1 MKTKLLIILGIVIA
15 SVISLFYYVAYDS
28 TEVFI
33 SCAPKHEQIGDK
45 CVLLKPEQYC
55 TDWCDPEELYEL
67 GCDRLA
73 LDYIFMATNLID
85 GKSGDPYY
93 HDLIGLPEGLSEDE
107 FEMCSDIIKEKR
119 AKYDLENSEINDDF
133 VFSLYQQIAKD
144 NNDSNFFF
152 SPFSISTAFSMAYE
166 GARGNT
172 AAQMIEAFDF
182 PQDDK
187 TRWNDMSETMK
198 RLNHEKGFYAL
209 DVANGIWLSD
219 IHETNPEYVDIVTTH
234 YNGTAKSVDFVGNQG
249 VDEIN
254 QWVKEKT
261 RDKIQKILEHGST
274 DYLTLLVLTNSI
286 YFNGEW
292 ANKFSPNNTSEE
304 SFWTGNGNTVNA
316 QMMKIPA
323 DMFNYAE
330 TGTVQILE
338 MPYLGHDISMLVILP
353 KDKNGLDFL
362 EMSLDSDKIDEFRN
376 MMERQSLTVHIP
388 KFGFESD
395 YDLIPLLM
403 ELGVRDA
410 FDRDSANFA
419 GMTDKQV
426 FLSKVKHKAFVDVHE
441 KGTEAAA
448 VTALVVQN
456 TSGPPEPRHEFIADH
471 PFVFVI
477 QEKATGEILFVG
489 RVVDPTK

>member
-1 MKTKLLIILGIVIA
+1 MQRHFLILIIIVGIA
-15 SVISLFYYVAYDS
+15 
-28 TEVFI
+28 
-33 SCAPKHEQIGDK
+33 
-45 CVLLKPEQYC
+45 
-55 TDWCDPEELYEL
+55 
-67 GCDRLA
+67 
-73 LDYIFMATNLID
+73 
-85 GKSGDPYY
+85 
-93 HDLIGLPEGLSEDE
+93 LIGAVSGILYLDNDLPQSELMD
-107 FEMCSDIIKEKR
+107 SSSVNGTVN
-119 AKYDLENSEINDDF
+119 YDDF
-133 VFSLYQQIAKD
+133 AFSLYRLITKD
-144 NNDSNFFF
+144 DNTSNLFF

-187 TRWNDMSETMK
+187 IRWNNISETMK

-209 DVANGIWLSD
+209 EVANGIWLSD
-219 IHETNPEYVDIVTTH
+219 IHETKPEYVDIVTTH

-261 RDKIQKILEHGST
+261 RDKIQDILEHGST

-292 ANKFSPNNTSEE
+292 ANKFSPSNTSEE
-304 SFWTGNGNTVNA
+304 SFWTGNGNTVKA

-338 MPYLGHDISMLVILP
+338 MPYLGNDISMLVLLP
-353 KDKNGLDFL
+353 KDKDGLDSL
-362 EMSLDSDKIDEFRN
+362 EDSLDSDSLNNLQSK
-376 MMERQSLTVHIP
+376 MEKQSLTVHIP
-388 KFGFESD
+388 KFGFESE

-410 FDRDSANFA
+410 FGKNVANFA
-419 GMTDKQV
+419 GMTDKPV
-426 FLSKVKHKAFVDVHE
+426 FLSKAKHKAFVDVHE

-448 VTALVVQN
+448 VTVAIGRLE
-456 TSGPPEPRHEFIADH
+456 SGPPEPRHEFIADH

-489 RVVDPTK
+489 RVADPTK